1 MRNFLLIKHRNK
13 PNEEG
18 SLRESPCYATKFDA
32 RRTSSCQLRRC
43 RRGTGTA
50 PGMVCSRPC
59 RRSRRR
65 SRSAVA
71 ARPLAVR
78 AQQGA
83 KPVIGLLTS
92 RGAGDAPHLLAAF
105 RQGLKKAGFIENQ

>member
-1 MRNFLLIKHRNK
+1 
-13 PNEEG
+13 
-18 SLRESPCYATKFDA
+18 
-32 RRTSSCQLRRC
+32 
-43 RRGTGTA
+43 
-50 PGMVCSRPC
+50 
-59 RRSRRR
+59 
-65 SRSAVA
+65 VA

-105 RQGLKKAGFIENQ
+105 RQGLKKAGFIENQTVAIEYRFAGNRNDRLPALAPQQ